1 MEQIKISLSE
11 VTATAAKI
19 RSLSL
24 ELDEVLSRTSRLMN
38 ELSSVWI
45 SPGANSIVA
54 RFNVFARKFLEE
66 SEVIE
71 AYARFLDYTVTTYDS
86 MEAVIEA
93 NAAGFE

>member
-45 SPGANSIVA
+45 SPGANSIVE

-66 SEVIE
+66 SEAIE